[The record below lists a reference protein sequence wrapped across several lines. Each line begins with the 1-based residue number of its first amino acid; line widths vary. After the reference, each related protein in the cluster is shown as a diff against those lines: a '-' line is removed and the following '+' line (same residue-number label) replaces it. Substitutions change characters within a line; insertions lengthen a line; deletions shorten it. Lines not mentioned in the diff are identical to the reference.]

1 MVKYRSSDMRR
12 MFLYVGL
19 LLMVFS
25 FLAGCGKPN
34 VPVGDYESTADD
46 MEAIA
51 ALEEDIQMMSQLVY
65 LKPKFVSDEIEVLE
79 EDIKEDMKE
88 VMKEDVK
95 E

>member
-12 MFLYVGL
+12 MFLYIGL

-34 VPVGDYESTADD
+34 VPVGDYESTAED
-46 MEAIA
+46 MEAMA
-51 ALEEDIQMMSQLVY
+51 ALEEDIQMMMQVVH

-79 EDIKEDMKE
+79 EDMEE
-88 VMKEDVK
+88 
-95 E
+95 